1 MIRRVVLP
9 SPGEE
14 VKRAV
19 TRVFDS
25 GRYVNGPETIA
36 FEEAWADYCGAKY
49 CVGTSSGTEALVIA
63 LRAIGIERGDSVLC
77 PALSFV
83 GTAEA
88 IVIAGGIP
96 VYCDVDSRGLMDPD
110 CAIRAPI
117 CKFVLPVHLYG
128 QLVDLEWMRSLMGA
142 IFVED
147 ACQAHGEFKELESDA
162 ACFSFYPTKNLGAL
176 GMSGAL
182 VTNEKGVYEN
192 AKENAIMD
200 ELQAAVLLA
209 KLPYLDEANESR
221 KEVAQWY
228 RELGI
233 SSFVESGNYHL
244 YPVKVRDPERV
255 KQVMLDAGVEVG
267 MHYPYVLPDCVPS
280 GMIKN
285 KYFQAREIAFGHVTL
300 PMYPELDR
308 ETVKYISEEFHN
320 ANA

>member
-9 SPGEE
+9 APGEE

-19 TRVFDS
+19 NRVLDS

-49 CVGTSSGTEALVIA
+49 CVGMGSGTQALVTAFRA
-63 LRAIGIERGDSVLC
+63 LGIERGDSVLC

-83 GTAEA
+83 ATAKA
-88 IVIAGGIP
+88 IVTAGGTP

-128 QLVDLEWMRSLMGA
+128 QLVDLKWMRGLMGA
-142 IFVED
+142 IFIED
-147 ACQAHGEFKELESDA
+147 ACQAHGQVRTVKSDA

-176 GMSGAL
+176 GMAGAI
-182 VTNEKGVYEN
+182 VTNDEDVYEK

-200 ELQAAVLLA
+200 EIQAAVLLA
-209 KLPYLDEANESR
+209 KLPGLDEANEMR

-228 RELGI
+228 REFGVE
-233 SSFVESGNYHL
+233 SFVEEGNYYL
-244 YPVKVRDPERV
+244 YPVLADDPERV
-255 KQVMLDAGVEVG
+255 KQVMWDAGVEVG
-267 MHYPYVLPDCVPS
+267 IHYPYILPDRVPS
-280 GMIKN
+280 GMIKL
-285 KYFQAREIAFGHVTL
+285 YTQALTLAFWHVTL

-308 ETVKYISEEFHN
+308 ATVKHISEEFHRCV
-320 ANA
+320 AL